1 MVVACQQDTQLFAQA
16 TRFIW
21 VADIMANRLFAVD
34 GDVRVVG
41 PDPSNASNVFKVL
54 PLGASPLV
62 KRNLHS
68 EIS

>member
-1 MVVACQQDTQLFAQA
+1 
-16 TRFIW
+16 
-21 VADIMANRLFAVD
+21 MANRLFAVD